1 MHYKFVLT
9 ALQYV
14 RLLNQLLTILILS
27 GPKYTQML
35 RMNNFLSFILKY
47 LMTFQKLLI
56 HPWNAFSAT
65 ATLEDII
72 HPLEVKLIVFSV
84 DKVLVVFYGENN
96 LESSKKKS
104 K

>member
-1 MHYKFVLT
+1 MLT

-47 LMTFQKLLI
+47 LMTFQKLLN

>member
-14 RLLNQLLTILILS
+14 RLLNQWLTILILS

-35 RMNNFLSFILKY
+35 RMNKFLSFILKY

-56 HPWNAFSAT
+56 HP
-65 ATLEDII
+65 
-72 HPLEVKLIVFSV
+72 
-84 DKVLVVFYGENN
+84 
-96 LESSKKKS
+96 
-104 K
+104 